1 MAEIEKKDATRANQ
15 STEKALAIIELLAEH
30 PAPMR
35 LRDISEKLGLNASTA
50 ARFLSSLQHCGY
62 VAQEEESQRY
72 FLTYKICRVANLV
85 SGRTS
90 LQSVTHPYLVSL
102 CEQFHEALCVSVEQE
117 MQMVYIDVASSPE
130 QTLLSLQRVG
140 NVSPM
145 HCTGNGKLLLLNYS
159 EEQLDRLIHSRG
171 LQQYTEHT
179 IVTKEGLIRELGEI
193 RARGFAYDN
202 EECEIGVRCVAYP
215 IRDYTGAVVAGIS
228 VTGPVTR
235 MTDETILRIQG
246 RLADTAVHISKDLG
260 YESRNFNY

>member
-1 MAEIEKKDATRANQ
+1 MMENGKKDATRANQ
-15 STEKALAIIELLAEH
+15 STEKAMAIIELLARQSS
-30 PAPMR
+30 PMR
-35 LRDISEKLGLNASTA
+35 LRDISEALGLNVSTA
-50 ARFLSSLQHCGY
+50 TRFLSSLQRCGY
-62 VAQEEESQRY
+62 VAQEGESQRY

-90 LQSVTHPYLVSL
+90 LQAVTHPYLVTL
-102 CEQFHEALCVSVEQE
+102 CEQFREAMCVSVEQN

-130 QTLLSLQRVG
+130 QTLMSLQRVG

-159 EEQLDRLIHSRG
+159 EEQLDRLIQARG
-171 LQQYTEHT
+171 LRRYTEHT
-179 IVTKEGLIRELGEI
+179 ITGKEALLRELGEI

-235 MTDETILRIQG
+235 MTDEAILRIRGQ
-246 RLADTAVHISKDLG
+246 LSNAAAYISTTLG
-260 YESRNFNY
+260 YEPNDFNN